1 MEKFIL
7 MPDSFKGTMDSATVC
22 AVMRKAILR
31 RMPDAEIISIPV
43 ADGGEGTVDCFVSA
57 IGAQKIACR
66 AVSPFGEPMDSF
78 YALLDD
84 GTAVVEMAAAAGL
97 PLVEGR
103 ADTMIATTYG
113 VGMLLQDA
121 LQRGAKKIILG
132 LGGSATT
139 DGGVGAAA
147 ALGAVF
153 LDRDGNAFVPTGG
166 TLCDIASLEISA
178 LRTKLRG
185 IQITAMCDIDNP
197 LCGTNGAAH
206 VFAPQKGASPEQV
219 LCLDAGLSHLA
230 QLFERELGCSVAQVP
245 GAGAAGGMGAGVLA
259 FFGGVLQG
267 GIDAVLD
274 TVHFE
279 TLLSGTSLVFTG
291 EGKMDRQSLRGKVV
305 LGIARRA
312 KRAGV
317 PVIAVVGG
325 AEEDLEEAYA
335 QGVSAVF
342 PINRLAVDFEISR
355 HRSCENLR
363 DTMDNI
369 LRLYQLH
376 LHSPQ

>member
-22 AVMRKAILR
+22 AVMRKAILC
-31 RMPDAEIISIPV
+31 RMPDAEILSIPV

-103 ADTMIATTYG
+103 ADTMVATTYG

-121 LQRGAKKIILG
+121 LHRGAKKIILG

-166 TLCDIASLEISA
+166 TLCDIDNLEISA

-219 LCLDAGLSHLA
+219 LSLDAGLSHLA